1 MVLLVFEMMVPH
13 NTRKLHVTVAF
24 SMLVIRRQCFE
35 FLIFSN
41 FENLPLAP
49 PSSVNECTRACVSLQ
64 VVVSHV
70 LSN

>member
-24 SMLVIRRQCFE
+24 SMLIRRQCFE

-49 PSSVNECTRACVSLQ
+49 PSSVNEYTRACVSLQ